1 MADRVGRDIGKGG
14 VGLPEDV
21 KNDLPV
27 GGVTSVAV
35 GFPIGGVAMD
45 FNISSVGTAI
55 GSRERGAKEIGSRP
69 MIPKAGV
76 MEGDEFALQGGQG
89 ILEQG
94 FEPNS
99 LEDGFG

>member
-1 MADRVGRDIGKGG
+1 
-14 VGLPEDV
+14 V

-35 GFPIGGVAMD
+35 GIPIGGVAMD
-45 FNISSVGTAI
+45 FDISSVGTAI
-55 GSRERGAKEIGSRP
+55 RSRERGAKKIGSRP

-76 MEGDEFALQGGQG
+76 MEGDEFAMQSGQG
-89 ILEQG
+89 VLEQG
-94 FEPNS
+94 FEPDS